1 MKILHAIAYGV
12 FGYYKEKGREKQN
25 EFDFLS
31 CTDLLHSS
39 DYLEE
44 MYRAANGDKAKED
57 IILDHINKHAA
68 YEVDSYKLLESKIV
82 NKRWR
87 G

>member
-1 MKILHAIAYGV
+1 MKVLHAIAHGV
-12 FGYYKEKGREKQN
+12 FGYYKEKGKARQN

-44 MYRAANGDKAKED
+44 MYIAANGNKDKED

-68 YEVDSYKLLESKIV
+68 YEVDSYKELENKISR
-82 NKRWR
+82 KRWK
-87 G
+87 